1 MDVSSLEKA
10 RDFND
15 LKESYVIFVCTK
27 DLFGYNEPIYEFIT
41 YSKKHDIIYGDE
53 ANKIIVNTSAEIS
66 NETKLGKFINYLK
79 NNEVSDDFTS
89 SINDTINE
97 IKLDSET
104 RGEYMVLEAKMI
116 DAKQEGIIMA
126 YVNQIRTIR
135 EKESISIDEALI
147 KLYIPEKYWDAVKK
161 ELLNE

>member
-1 MDVSSLEKA
+1 M
-10 RDFND
+10 
-15 LKESYVIFVCTK
+15 
-27 DLFGYNEPIYEFIT
+27 FGYNEPIYEFVT

-53 ANKIIVNTSAEIS
+53 VNKIIVNTSAEIS

-79 NNEVSDDFTS
+79 DNIVSDDFTS

-104 RGEYMVLEAKMI
+104 RGEYMVLEAKI
-116 DAKQEGIIMA
+116 YDTIIMT
-126 YVNQIRTIR
+126 YVDVIRTIT
-135 EKESISIDEALI
+135 EKEGISIDEVLI
-147 KLYIPEKYWDAVKK
+147 KLDIPEEYWNDIKK